1 MLKKFFSITLVL
13 FWLLL
18 IFTLSHAPSDASTE
32 QSKTIVNQIIGNTN
46 QTNNTEVVE
55 IENNAPIELKE
66 DSPDIEYLNYIVRKI
81 AHMSEYFILALLVL
95 NVIYQFKE
103 KIDYK
108 YYIMAISFCVVY
120 ATTDE
125 FHQTFV
131 TGRTGQFSD
140 VLIDTLGASI
150 ACLFVMLIEKYKKSF
165 FSWKL

>member
-1 MLKKFFSITLVL
+1 MKTLKKLLSCCFLFS
-13 FWLLL
+13 WLLL

-55 IENNAPIELKE
+55 IENNAPIELIE
-66 DSPDIEYLNYIVRKI
+66 DSPDIEFLNYVVRKI

-95 NVIYQFKE
+95 NLIYQFKG
-103 KIDYK
+103 KIYYK
-108 YYIMAISFCVVY
+108 YYIMAICFCAVY

-131 TGRTGQFSD
+131 PGRTGQFSD

-150 ACLFVMLIEKYKKSF
+150 ACLFVMLIRKYKKSI
-165 FSWKL
+165 FS